1 MVAGSTLFTNFLLMI
16 MNVVEGQDWLDQ
28 SFEFFS
34 LHSLNS
40 QLQSL
45 PLKALK
51 KPDGDSIGL
60 RRGPEILHFWQV
72 PRECQCC
79 WSIDHILKAQHYI
92 KQSLHPQ
99 GSVRVGHIH
108 R

>member
-1 MVAGSTLFTNFLLMI
+1 MVAGSALFINFLLMI
-16 MNVVEGQDWLDQ
+16 MNVVEGQDWLGQ
-28 SFEFFS
+28 GFEFFS

-40 QLQSL
+40 ELQSL

-51 KPDGDSIGL
+51 IPDSDSIRL

-79 WSIDHILKAQHYI
+79 WSTDHILRAQH
-92 KQSLHPQ
+92 
-99 GSVRVGHIH
+99 
-108 R
+108 